1 MYDVGGGGNE
11 LFAVAP
17 NFIGIIFILVFAII
31 IINVCRDAKQWKENE
46 NSPHLSVPAI
56 IKSKRTKV
64 TRHNHHHDHIL
75 KSHINDLFHYIRVRK
90 RGSIRIPCIR

>member
-56 IKSKRTKV
+56 IKTM
-64 TRHNHHHDHIL
+64 
-75 KSHINDLFHYIRVRK
+75 
-90 RGSIRIPCIR
+90 